1 MMHRPL
7 VHTGGGTSPARGLDT
22 DPCHYTEVENSDIE
36 QNQTFHTS
44 FPCLDWFGLDLCG
57 LDH

>member
-36 QNQTFHTS
+36 QNQNFHS
-44 FPCLDWFGLDLCG
+44 KLIF
-57 LDH
+57 